1 MSEPVEQVP
10 VQEPIQKKPKR
21 KCSQK
26 QLAALAAGRAKN
38 KHFRPK
44 AEKQNVE

>member
-10 VQEPIQKKPKR
+10 IEEPKQKKPKR

-26 QLAALAAGRAKN
+26 QLAALAAGTKT
-38 KHFRPK
+38 
-44 AEKQNVE
+44 EKENVE